1 MSVPGDGYDVAIV
14 GAGPNGLTAAAY
26 LARAGARV
34 VVLEKRFERGGTFA
48 TDDYSTPFQYNLAQ
62 LALPLGP
69 ELPPYADLG
78 LEGLGVRFA
87 EPAQAFSARTEPGA
101 PELVVGRGGRGL
113 PGEIETMLTAASSAV
128 APLLYRAPG
137 AEEQERARLP
147 AGTRDAVLALA
158 DATPRSLAARADD
171 PRAAVV
177 LRYACGLAGFLDD
190 DVPLG
195 LIGAFCL
202 ARQFS
207 PMLVVGGSKNLANAL
222 MRVAAA
228 GGARGWVSSE
238 VTRVERAERGF
249 RLHTA
254 DARELRAGTVVAAL
268 DLGSTAR
275 ILGRE
280 PATAELAETA
290 ARWIVDPT
298 GPFTAH
304 YGIKGNPPAG
314 EALNRVF
321 GFADAE
327 AVARHF
333 AAAGEGRLPAAVAGH
348 LSCVSVHDPL
358 QASPGPYGP
367 LHTLRLQTFAPYE
380 LSEGR
385 WDRFRTTY
393 RRHCWEALLAHFPDL
408 GEARLLFEFCD
419 TPLDIERR
427 FSTARRGSIRQG
439 ALIADQTLTAR
450 PHPGWSTGRTPVE
463 GLYLAGGS
471 VHPGVPGSLA
481 GGHNAAAVVAQDL
494 GLELVPSPACD

>member
-34 VVLEKRFERGGTFA
+34 VVLEKRFERGGTLA

-158 DATPRSLAARADD
+158 DATPRSLAERADD

-275 ILGRE
+275 ILGGE

-333 AAAGEGRLPAAVAGH
+333 ADGGGGPPAGRRRRATSAASASTIRSRPHRARTDRSTRSGSRPSRPTSSRRAAGTAFARPTGGTAGRRCSPISPTSARPGCCSSSATRRSTSNG
-348 LSCVSVHDPL
+348 
-358 QASPGPYGP
+358 ASP
-367 LHTLRLQTFAPYE
+367 
-380 LSEGR
+380 
-385 WDRFRTTY
+385 
-393 RRHCWEALLAHFPDL
+393 LLAA
-408 GEARLLFEFCD
+408 ARF
-419 TPLDIERR
+419 
-427 FSTARRGSIRQG
+427 AR
-439 ALIADQTLTAR
+439 AR
-450 PHPGWSTGRTPVE
+450 
-463 GLYLAGGS
+463 
-471 VHPGVPGSLA
+471 
-481 GGHNAAAVVAQDL
+481 
-494 GLELVPSPACD
+494 